1 VTEITKTDKIKLKC
15 YMGTKANKICA
26 NECPCLKTQLD
37 LVSDIY
43 DLYVSDLAVHIGK
56 LLEVGLVKRVRVRV

>member
-1 VTEITKTDKIKLKC
+1 
-15 YMGTKANKICA
+15 MGTKANKICA

-56 LLEVGLVKRVRVRV
+56 LLEVGLVKRVRV